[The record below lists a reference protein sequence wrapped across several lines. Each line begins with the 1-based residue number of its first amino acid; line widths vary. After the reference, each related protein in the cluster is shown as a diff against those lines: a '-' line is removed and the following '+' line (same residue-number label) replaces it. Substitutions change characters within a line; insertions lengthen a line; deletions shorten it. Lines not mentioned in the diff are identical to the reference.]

1 MNINRSIQLI
11 GRLITAIIVIGI
23 TAFFTPGF
31 NSSSL
36 WILVIGIGVLCIIDF
51 FIGNYTRLFFHP
63 YLKLLIGFVLSGIVL
78 YIVQHAIIGYTL
90 SLLSIVLGAIVY
102 GLVDYML
109 PNEELNGR
117 KESEVA

>member
-1 MNINRSIQLI
+1 MKINRSIQLI
-11 GRLITAIIVIGI
+11 GRLITAIVVIGI

-31 NSSSL
+31 NSTNL
-36 WILVIGIGVLCIIDF
+36 WILATGIIVLCLIDF

-63 YLKLLIGFVLSGIVL
+63 YLKLLIGFVLSGISL

-109 PNEELNGR
+109 PNEELNDR
-117 KESEVA
+117 KESEIA